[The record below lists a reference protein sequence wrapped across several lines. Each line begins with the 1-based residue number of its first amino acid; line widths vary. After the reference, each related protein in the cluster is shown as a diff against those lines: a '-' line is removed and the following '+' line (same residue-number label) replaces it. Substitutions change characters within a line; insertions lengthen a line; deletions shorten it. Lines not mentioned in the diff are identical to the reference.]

1 MDWNMNQQSYDI
13 EKLENIIP
21 QSIIRF
27 PNMRYLMP
35 SILYTHMQTSVNKL

>member
-1 MDWNMNQQSYDI
+1 MDWNMNQQSRDI

-27 PNMRYLMP
+27 PDTRYLMP
-35 SILYTHMQTSVNKL
+35 SIPYSHKQTSVNKL